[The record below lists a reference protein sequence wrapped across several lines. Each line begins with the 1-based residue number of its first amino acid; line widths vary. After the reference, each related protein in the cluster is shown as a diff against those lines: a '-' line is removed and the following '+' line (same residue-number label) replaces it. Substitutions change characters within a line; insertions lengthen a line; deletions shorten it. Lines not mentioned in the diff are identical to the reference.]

1 MKRKEI
7 QDCIDQLKSA
17 NIKEDDWY
25 FEAIEKLPDYERG
38 YIHAKQEEI
47 GEALRSD
54 SECYRDELISILENF
69 LEER

>member
-38 YIHAKQEEI
+38 YIHAKHEEI
-47 GEALRSD
+47 GEAWRSD
-54 SECYRDELISILENF
+54 SEYYRDELISILENF
-69 LEER
+69 LE